1 MLDEQTNDQPHK
13 QAHEQV
19 TELPPREASFGG
31 GMSERH
37 KERGASWRVFIYI
50 AGSHLLLAFMALLF
64 YLGSHAGK

>member
-1 MLDEQTNDQPHK
+1 MSETPDRRS
-13 QAHEQV
+13 
-19 TELPPREASFGG
+19 PPTPSFGG
-31 GMSERH
+31 GMSEQR